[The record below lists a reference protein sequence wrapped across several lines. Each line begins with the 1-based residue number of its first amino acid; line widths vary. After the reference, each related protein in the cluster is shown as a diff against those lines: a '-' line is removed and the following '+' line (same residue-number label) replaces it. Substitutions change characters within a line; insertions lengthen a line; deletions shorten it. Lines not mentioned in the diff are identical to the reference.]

1 MPNIGIPYIIAG
13 VAALAVIV
21 LFLMSYV
28 KASPNEVLIISG
40 IKKVPKII
48 KGGSGFS
55 IPFLQKVDKI
65 SLELMNI
72 DVNTKDT
79 VPTKDYIHVSVDAVV
94 TAKISDEAEQI
105 QVAAQNF
112 LNADITK
119 IEQKIVDILE
129 GNLRE
134 IVGGMDLVD
143 LVSDRK
149 QVSDKVLENAKP
161 DLSKLGIVIQT
172 FNIQNFRD
180 NGDVI
185 ENLGVDKTSSI
196 RKAAAISKAQ
206 ADRDIL
212 IAQSLAK
219 KEANDA
225 AVAADLEIAKKQNS
239 LSVAKADLKRI
250 EDTKRAEADA
260 AYEIQKQAQLKQI
273 NITAAEAEVAK
284 QEKHIEIREKQV
296 AVTQKELEAKVL
308 KTAEAEKQATVL
320 RAEAERE
327 AAVIKAE
334 ADYLTTQKNAEA
346 QLYMTQKDAE
356 ARLFQEQKTAD
367 ATQYKTQKVAE
378 ADLFQKQRDAE
389 AAQYAKERE
398 AEAAKVATEKAAE
411 AQRYQQE
418 QSAEGVKAMAA
429 ANLEAAQAEAK
440 GVAAKGQAEAVAIK
454 ATGEAEASAIK
465 AKGLSEAEALD
476 KKADAMAKYG
486 DAAKQDMQLEAI
498 KTYFNALPEIAGN
511 VAKPMAN
518 IDSITMYGE
527 GNTAKLTGDIT
538 KTISQITNGLT
549 DSLGIDPKML
559 LSSLMGSK
567 LAGVGTKTD
576 K

>member
-1 MPNIGIPYIIAG
+1 MPINPLYIAIGIAVVAFVII
-13 VAALAVIV
+13 
-21 LFLMSYV
+21 FLMSYV
-28 KASPNEVLIISG
+28 KARPDEVVLVSG
-40 IKKVPKII
+40 LRKEPKVIR
-48 KGGSGFS
+48 GRAGFR
-55 IPFLQKVDKI
+55 IPFLERADYI
-65 SLELMNI
+65 SLQLMNI
-72 DVNTKDT
+72 DVKTGNP
-79 VPTKDYIHVSVDAVV
+79 VPTNDYINVTVDAVV
-94 TAKISDEAEQI
+94 TAKISDDPAQI

-112 LNADITK
+112 LNKDIDS
-119 IEQKIVDILE
+119 IRSKIVDILE
-129 GNLRE
+129 GNMRE
-134 IVGGMDLVD
+134 IVGQMQLVD

-149 QVSDKVLENAKP
+149 QVSDKVLANAKP
-161 DLSKLGIVIQT
+161 DLEKLGINLVT
-172 FNIQNFRD
+172 FNIQNFKD
-180 NGDVI
+180 EQGVI

-196 RKAAAISKAQ
+196 RKQAAISKAN
-206 ADRDIL
+206 AERDIL
-212 IAQSLAK
+212 VAQSQAK

-225 AVAADLEIAKKQNS
+225 AVAADLEIAKKQNG
-239 LSVAKADLKRI
+239 LAVAKSELKKA

-260 AYEIQKQAQLKQI
+260 AYEIQKQTQQKQI
-273 NITAAEAEVAK
+273 NITQAEAEVAR
-284 QEKHIEIREKQV
+284 QEKLIEVREKTV

-334 ADYLTTQKNAEA
+334 ADFLTTQKNAEA
-346 QLYMTQKDAE
+346 QLYQTQKDAE

-378 ADLFQKQRDAE
+378 AELFQKQRDAE
-389 AAQYAKERE
+389 AQQFTIQKN
-398 AEAAKVATEKAAE
+398 AE

-429 ANLEAAQAEAK
+429 ANLEAAQAEAR

-454 ATGEAEASAIK
+454 ATGEAEATAIK

-498 KTYFNALPEIAGN
+498 KTYFNVLPEIAGN
-511 VAKPMAN
+511 VAKPMSN

-549 DSLGIDPKML
+549 DSLGIDPKVL

-567 LAGVGTKTD
+567 LAGVGNND
-576 K
+576 KKA